1 MTKNLFKAIRTKE
14 KDLKILFLAQ
24 KIVFFP
30 LLPLLLKEIMFDS
43 QFPLWFA
50 TAGNYNCG
58 SCISDLGLNNCF
70 DDYNKHDSLWTNL
83 IEGIDHFSTLTDKNE
98 ASFLSL
104 VIFIIKCKINF
115 VNAILLL
122 VNPDWQFPLHAYRY
136 TSLMFFLD
144 VLLVRISIYY
154 NLMASN

>member
-83 IEGIDHFSTLTDKNE
+83 IEGTDHFSTLTDKNE

-122 VNPDWQFPLHAYRY
+122 VNPDCGNFHCMLIVIRALYSSWTWCSYAY
-136 TSLMFFLD
+136 LFFT
-144 VLLVRISIYY
+144 I
-154 NLMASN
+154 